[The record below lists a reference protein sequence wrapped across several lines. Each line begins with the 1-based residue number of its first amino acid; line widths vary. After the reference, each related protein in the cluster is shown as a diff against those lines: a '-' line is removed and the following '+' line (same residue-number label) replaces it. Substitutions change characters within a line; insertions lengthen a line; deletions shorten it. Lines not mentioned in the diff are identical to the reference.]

1 MKITYKTKFAKD
13 HQNLISQWQDL
24 LFHMASM
31 DSSIDQAVGVENP
44 GNTQCTACKRPCIYI
59 YTYEITDNSCINY
72 YF

>member
-1 MKITYKTKFAKD
+1 
-13 HQNLISQWQDL
+13 
-24 LFHMASM
+24 MASM